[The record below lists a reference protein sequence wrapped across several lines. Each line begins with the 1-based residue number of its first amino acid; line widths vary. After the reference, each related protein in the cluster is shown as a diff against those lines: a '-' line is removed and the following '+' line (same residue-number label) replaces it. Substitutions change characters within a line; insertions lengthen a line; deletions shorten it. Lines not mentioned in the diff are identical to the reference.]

1 MNLKNKTVLVIG
13 LAVTGIPLVKTL
25 LKLGADVIVNDL
37 RSEKDL
43 KDSLKQLEAHE
54 FQHILGKHPED
65 IDQLGEI
72 DLVVVSP
79 GVPLEIPFIKA
90 LRERDLEIIGEI
102 ELAYRFNKAPIV
114 AITGTNGKTTT
125 TALTGEIFKNA
136 SKNTFVV
143 GNIGVA
149 AISKALETTS
159 EDVVV
164 MEISSFQLESTVDFH
179 PKAAAILNLTPDHL
193 NRHKTME
200 NYIKAKFNIFENQNA
215 NDYAVINHD
224 DELCR
229 SHSENLKAQKIYFSR
244 KHLLNQ
250 GVFVEDNN
258 IVILHNKKRHRVMA
272 IKDIK
277 MLGNHNL
284 ENALAATAMA
294 FVMGIS
300 PENIAE
306 TLKTFQGVEHRM
318 EHVITIKE
326 IDFVNDSKGTNVDAA
341 IKAIEA
347 IDTPIILLAGGQ
359 DKGSEFHD
367 FIQAFHGKVKH
378 VFAYGETAGT
388 IYETA
393 KKMSYDNV
401 NIVEDLEKAVIE
413 AYTIA
418 KAKDTI
424 LLSPACASWD
434 MYKNFEERG
443 NHFKNIVLSLR
454 GV

>member
-37 RSEKDL
+37 RSEEDL
-43 KDSLKQLEAHE
+43 KDSLKQLEAHD
-54 FQHILGKHPED
+54 FQYILGKHPED

-90 LRERDLEIIGEI
+90 LRDRDLEIIGEI

-159 EDVVV
+159 EDVMV

-193 NRHKTME
+193 NSHKTME

-229 SHSENLKAQKIYFSR
+229 SHSENL
-244 KHLLNQ
+244 
-250 GVFVEDNN
+250 
-258 IVILHNKKRHRVMA
+258 
-272 IKDIK
+272 
-277 MLGNHNL
+277 
-284 ENALAATAMA
+284 
-294 FVMGIS
+294 
-300 PENIAE
+300 
-306 TLKTFQGVEHRM
+306 
-318 EHVITIKE
+318 
-326 IDFVNDSKGTNVDAA
+326 
-341 IKAIEA
+341 
-347 IDTPIILLAGGQ
+347 
-359 DKGSEFHD
+359 
-367 FIQAFHGKVKH
+367 
-378 VFAYGETAGT
+378 
-388 IYETA
+388 
-393 KKMSYDNV
+393 
-401 NIVEDLEKAVIE
+401 
-413 AYTIA
+413 
-418 KAKDTI
+418 
-424 LLSPACASWD
+424 
-434 MYKNFEERG
+434 
-443 NHFKNIVLSLR
+443 
-454 GV
+454 